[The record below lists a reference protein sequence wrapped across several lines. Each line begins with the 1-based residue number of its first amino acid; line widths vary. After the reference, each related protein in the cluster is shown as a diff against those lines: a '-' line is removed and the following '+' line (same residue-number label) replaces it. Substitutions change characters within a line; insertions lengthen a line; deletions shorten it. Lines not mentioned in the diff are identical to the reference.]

1 MPGIKVKSAQASA
14 DKFKVHAG
22 AATESYKGGVAN
34 AGADWQA
41 NTTSAA
47 STYAQATT
55 DAIGRGAFAKG
66 VAKAGA
72 AKYQDRASNLGA
84 NRYVS
89 GINAGVAQY
98 AAGIQPYL
106 DTLSNL
112 TLPPRHVKG
121 QNQERANAV
130 ALALRAKKVGG

>member
-1 MPGIKVKSAQASA
+1 MPGIKVRSAQASA
-14 DKFKVHAG
+14 DKFKRNAG
-22 AATESYKGGVAN
+22 GATDSYKAGVAA

-41 NTTSAA
+41 NTAHAA
-47 STYAQATT
+47 DIYAQATT
-55 DAIGRGAFAKG
+55 EAIGRGAFAKG
-66 VAKAGA
+66 VARAGA

-89 GINAGVAQY
+89 GINAGAAQY
-98 AAGIQPYL
+98 QAGIQPYL

-112 TLPPRHVKG
+112 QLPAKHVKG

-130 ALALRAKKVGG
+130 AMALRAKKVNG